1 VAFLCLP
8 KELISITKLKLF
20 ILNRKIAFE
29 RIRLNYI
36 VGKSNKLSSEIVL
49 KQSRV
54 LDNLVIQHNNLMNI
68 AKTSSNIDGVFF
80 N

>member
-1 VAFLCLP
+1 
-8 KELISITKLKLF
+8 LINITKLKLF

-36 VGKSNKLSSEIVL
+36 VRKSKKLSSAIVL

-54 LDNLVIQHNNLMNI
+54 LDNLVTQYKNLMNPN
-68 AKTSSNIDGVFF
+68 KTSSNIDGVLF